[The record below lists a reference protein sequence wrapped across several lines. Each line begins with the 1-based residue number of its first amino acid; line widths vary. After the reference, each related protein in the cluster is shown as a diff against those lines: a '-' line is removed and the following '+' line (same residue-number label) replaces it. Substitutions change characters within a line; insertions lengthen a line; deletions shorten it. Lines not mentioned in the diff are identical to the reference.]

1 MRNTVAR
8 TQTER
13 GRSYWY
19 QQCSYWLTQGWVQV
33 LISRIILLVVMLL
46 KGVPSMRSTPR
57 SFLMYFLEGTLDMWI
72 SFLEKRTDLT
82 PRARCLLIGVRFFSL
97 FRKENLKGS
106 LLQTKVVHAL
116 FFPYLPL
123 AWSIFL
129 KKDGWYPDTVLMLP
143 IIDFCVPLCTFWSVI
158 DARCYYRLKIC
169 KIGSKVYNGQQ
180 NMWLGISRQILDWQ
194 MGRQGK
200 KKYCLQ

>member
-1 MRNTVAR
+1 VRHTVAR
-8 TQTER
+8 SQTER

-19 QQCSYWLTQGWVQV
+19 QCSYWLTQGWVQV

-57 SFLMYFLEGTLDMWI
+57 SFLMYLEGTLDMWI
-72 SFLEKRTDLT
+72 SFLGTRTDLT

-106 LLQTKVVHAL
+106 LLQTKVLHAL

-129 KKDGWYPDTVLMLP
+129 KKRWTIPRHCIDATHYRLCVL
-143 IIDFCVPLCTFWSVI
+143 LCTFWSVI
-158 DARCYYRLKIC
+158 DARRYYRLKIC
-169 KIGSKVYNGQQ
+169 IIGSKVYNGQ
-180 NMWLGISRQILDWQ
+180 
-194 MGRQGK
+194 
-200 KKYCLQ
+200 